1 MKMVGGSSNAT
12 VGDALIHSKKEF
24 EKVRGFGKGV
34 AEKLDAF
41 IQHHNL
47 AYGMNVEEILMK
59 HAMQNNPNIK

>member
-1 MKMVGGSSNAT
+1 MPPWE
-12 VGDALIHSKKEF
+12 IHTRKEY

-47 AYGMNVEEILMK
+47 VYGMNVEEILMK
-59 HAMQNNPNIK
+59 HAMQNSSNIK

>member
-12 VGDALIHSKKEF
+12 VGDALMHTRKEY
-24 EKVRGFGKGV
+24 EKTRGFGNVV
-34 AEKLDAF
+34 AERLDAF
-41 IQHHNL
+41 VSIHHL